1 MSESIGLLT
10 AVTASSVSLIDTD
23 RVEGMADREGFT
35 SVSFTSIP
43 AKAFDQ
49 FKDIA
54 RARGLFPRDLF
65 SEALRRL
72 LQDRQ
77 AGTEVTYLASRK
89 GGVRRSLWLEDDL
102 VEAMD
107 AAAEAD
113 NVSKT
118 EFFLTA
124 LRRFAEREGID
135 AEV

>member
-107 AAAEAD
+107 AAAEA
-113 NVSKT
+113 
-118 EFFLTA
+118 
-124 LRRFAEREGID
+124 
-135 AEV
+135 